1 MFETCTHTA
10 KSPIIPTN
18 EIDTEPRS
26 NDANIFSTRADDE
39 AITTFAPAGGLN
51 TLFFGYQPNQYK
63 WKAFKCAGSMAKAV
77 TFPLMITNSAKRILL
92 FHKL

>member
-1 MFETCTHTA
+1 MTHEYVGGEIDRNRAQTA

-26 NDANIFSTRADDE
+26 KEANIFSTLADDE

-51 TLFFGYQPNQYK
+51 TLFS
-63 WKAFKCAGSMAKAV
+63 A
-77 TFPLMITNSAKRILL
+77 TNLANL
-92 FHKL
+92 

>member
-26 NDANIFSTRADDE
+26 NEANIFSTLADDE

-51 TLFFGYQPNQYK
+51 TLFS
-63 WKAFKCAGSMAKAV
+63 A
-77 TFPLMITNSAKRILL
+77 TNLINIQTEMEGI
-92 FHKL
+92 

>member
-1 MFETCTHTA
+1 MFETFTHTA

-26 NDANIFSTRADDE
+26 NEANIFSTLADDE

-51 TLFFGYQPNQYK
+51 TL
-63 WKAFKCAGSMAKAV
+63 C
-77 TFPLMITNSAKRILL
+77 
-92 FHKL
+92 

>member
-51 TLFFGYQPNQYK
+51 TLFS
-63 WKAFKCAGSMAKAV
+63 A
-77 TFPLMITNSAKRILL
+77 TNPININGRHLNARVQWQRR
-92 FHKL
+92 